1 MSMKKALD
9 QTLRDIKRGVN
20 KKVLKVPS
28 VEQNVLD
35 ATSNE
40 PWGPHGSLLSDIAQ
54 ATRNYH
60 EYQMIMGILW
70 KRINDTGKNWRHV
83 YKTLSDF
90 QYIDSSGRDQ
100 GNNVRRK
107 SQGLVALVN
116 DKERIQEVRQKAA
129 SNRDKF
135 RSSSAV
141 GGMYRPGSGGY
152 GDDRYEGRYGGR
164 DDDRNGNGRERDWGY
179 KDDEKYGRYGDSTTR
194 EGDRYGRDSEENY
207 GRDSYRDDDSRGRS
221 VDEYQYGSR
230 SRSADRDGDRSYDE
244 EERHSSR
251 GSSVKADDQNDGR
264 RLERKFSEQNLGAP
278 PSYEDAVGVTRSP
291 TYSERDGETPP
302 ATAATAAAAAQL
314 SPPAVGASAES
325 SSPIAN
331 AALSSPVTDA
341 TPQPSPAQN
350 NVIPSQESD
359 VQADSFDEFDP
370 RGSVSAAPS
379 TSHNV
384 EMDLLGSLS
393 DAFAPAPLA
402 IMPAPSGASDFEVDC
417 MKPASN
423 PTHTAVTSE
432 DTVFNQSFEDPFG
445 DSPFKAIPSDDLAQ
459 PHNFTPTTSF
469 HPAVAT
475 LEHTESRASN
485 LEFPNAFPGITYE
498 QTNAPNAQS
507 PPNQL
512 LPGEQPSFQ
521 ENDILAGILPPSGPY
536 GTTTQVSFPAS
547 TGQPPAGLGFIPQSA
562 PPATSFHHMAAQ
574 NLPGQPDQL
583 TRHNSLP
590 FSALPSVSSSN
601 IGLQAPYE
609 TASHQSDDLLG
620 GFLPQAG
627 ALHLTTSHSTGSL
640 ALVPH
645 QPTEK
650 KFETKST
657 VWADTLNRGLVNLN
671 ISGSKINPLSDIGID
686 FESLNRK
693 EKRMEKPSATQA
705 TSTVSMG
712 KAMGSGSGIGRAG
725 AGALRP
731 APNQMMGPTMGGM
744 GMGGGPGVGLGMGN
758 YGSVNQ
764 QQMGMGMGM
773 GMGGMG
779 MGMGMGGTPMGMN
792 MGMGQGV
799 SMQQSMGQGV
809 PMQPSMGQGVPMQ
822 APHGLPP
829 GSNINNYPMMGRG
842 GYPPQQTYQ
851 YGGYPGPTGFGS
863 SSTAEQ
869 VTQGVD
875 ATHLTVILTGGAS
888 GIGLET
894 ARVLSLRNANVFI
907 GARNIKA
914 ANEAK
919 ELILKD
925 NPCARLNVLQLDLC
939 SFKSITDFANNFL
952 ALNIPLNI
960 LINNAGIMFCPYQ
973 LSEDGHFLLTNL
985 LLDKMKETSRATG
998 IEGRIVNLSSIAH
1011 VHTYKKGIRF
1021 DKINEKK

>member
-60 EYQMIMGILW
+60 EYQMIMAILW

-83 YKTLSDF
+83 YKALTVLEYLVAHGSERVIDDIKEHAYQISTLSDF

-107 SQGLVALVN
+107 SQSLVALVN

-179 KDDEKYGRYGDSTTR
+179 RDDEKYGRYGDSNSR
-194 EGDRYGRDSEENY
+194 EGDRYGRDSEDNY

-230 SRSADRDGDRSYDE
+230 SRSADRDGDRAYDE
-244 EERHSSR
+244 DERHSSR
-251 GSSVKADDQNDGR
+251 GSSAKADDQHDGK

-278 PSYEDAVGVTRSP
+278 PSYEDAVGVSRSP

-302 ATAATAAAAAQL
+302 ATAAQL

-331 AALSSPVTDA
+331 AAHSSPITDA

-350 NVIPSQESD
+350 NVIPSQNLN

-370 RGSVSAAPS
+370 RGFVSAAPS
-379 TSHNV
+379 TSHNA

-393 DAFAPAPLA
+393 DAFAPGPLA
-402 IMPAPSGASDFEVDC
+402 IMPAPSGPADFEVDT

-423 PTHTAVTSE
+423 PTQSAVTSE
-432 DTVFNQSFEDPFG
+432 NTVLNQSFDDPFG

-469 HPAVAT
+469 QPAVAT
-475 LEHTESRASN
+475 LEHTESGASN
-485 LEFPNAFPGITYE
+485 LEFPNAFPGLTYN
-498 QTNAPNAQS
+498 QANAPNTQS

-512 LPGEQPSFQ
+512 LPGEQQSLQ

-547 TGQPPAGLGFIPQSA
+547 TGQPPAGLGFVPQSA

-574 NLPGQPDQL
+574 NLPGQADQL

-590 FSALPSVSSSN
+590 FSALPSNSSSN
-601 IGLQAPYE
+601 MTSP
-609 TASHQSDDLLG
+609 QSDDLLG

-627 ALHLTTSHSTGSL
+627 ASHLTTSHSTGSL

-645 QPTEK
+645 QPAEK

-693 EKRMEKPSATQA
+693 EKRMEKPSATPA

-744 GMGGGPGVGLGMGN
+744 GMGGGPGVGMGMGN

-764 QQMGMGMGM
+764 QQPMGMGMG
-773 GMGGMG
+773 GMGMG

-799 SMQQSMGQGV
+799 AMQPSMGQGV

-822 APHGLPP
+822 PPHGLPP

-851 YGGYPGPTGFGS
+851 YGGGY
-863 SSTAEQ
+863 
-869 VTQGVD
+869 
-875 ATHLTVILTGGAS
+875 
-888 GIGLET
+888 
-894 ARVLSLRNANVFI
+894 R
-907 GARNIKA
+907 
-914 ANEAK
+914 
-919 ELILKD
+919 
-925 NPCARLNVLQLDLC
+925 
-939 SFKSITDFANNFL
+939 
-952 ALNIPLNI
+952 
-960 LINNAGIMFCPYQ
+960 
-973 LSEDGHFLLTNL
+973 
-985 LLDKMKETSRATG
+985 
-998 IEGRIVNLSSIAH
+998 
-1011 VHTYKKGIRF
+1011 
-1021 DKINEKK
+1021 